1 MRILIDFVD
10 NLFTVY
16 ILIVLIRVL
25 LSWVPMTPVRRVPRA
40 IYEFVHDTTNTFLG
54 LFRRVIPP
62 LGPIDLSPMVAI
74 IVLYIGRDL
83 VVRLLLNLT

>member
-1 MRILIDFVD
+1 MAILIDFVN

-25 LSWVPMTPVRRVPRA
+25 LSWVPVTPIRRGPRA
-40 IYEFVHDTTNTFLG
+40 VYQFVHDTTNAFLG
-54 LFRRVIPP
+54 VFRRVIPP
-62 LGPIDLSPMVAI
+62 LGPVDLSPMAAI